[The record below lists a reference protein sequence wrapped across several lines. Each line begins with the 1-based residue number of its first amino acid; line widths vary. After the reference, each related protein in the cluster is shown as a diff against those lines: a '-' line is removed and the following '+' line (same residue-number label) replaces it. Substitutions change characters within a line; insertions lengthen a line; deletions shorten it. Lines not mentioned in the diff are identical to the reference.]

1 MFEPKNNPAI
11 PHEQKRIFAEK
22 MAENYPQQQQQ
33 QQDMAKNQILNL
45 QLYNPQKPRPEGPQ
59 IQPTSF
65 FPSFNTNPFVPPQ
78 LANMMG
84 NPLLGMMNPTV
95 NLNKIYDIKVGGPAD
110 THHTLNMIYEDVLP
124 TKHIKNSYVTLGD
137 RITQSNYI
145 RSVLFPNGDG
155 DEVGFTQNSR
165 NNILSHIKFLDLNP
179 YNTYRFSDNP
189 YRGLPEGFLIY
200 RSCYPIQRDTRDGMA
215 VCAKNSM
222 AVNIRVYRLTVGA
235 FNINKQ
241 NKKTFADY
249 DEWREVAWYEYIREH
264 IIKKKLCPNFISMH
278 GYYTCEDSGI
288 DFDRVTKLRNY
299 VKGQMPQPAASK
311 TAPLS
316 NQFLQKQLEDH
327 KKLTEAIAPFVT
339 GGPITYKDPRFYPR
353 QDNTQPDLDE
363 YKGSV
368 LAIMT
373 ESPTYNLYNWASKIY
388 QLEGNIKK
396 MVNTGYHTEKVWLSI
411 LFQLIVALYVMQINN
426 ININNF
432 SIRNNVFIKDISAEA
447 SVTSYWKYRINNVEF
462 YIPNHGYLLQIDTNY
477 SDMTDPQPSSFIAN
491 NIKSHKLNGV
501 IYEDNTDTNK
511 LKEDI
516 FENFINAMDTNNFK
530 GDFISE
536 GGVAPPQ
543 EILNLMDK
551 IHAEASRKDII
562 NISSYLVLFM
572 RQFMNNR
579 IGTFLKEQEY
589 VHVRK
594 DDMRNAKPGQV
605 IVLDEGNGTY
615 RFVLYMGT
623 INNVAKIL
631 TKDENINQDEIIE
644 KDVPV
649 TSLFNY
655 TRHEPILQNYKLN
668 EANLTEEAI
677 LETYTIIE

>member
-1 MFEPKNNPAI
+1 MGETHNP
-11 PHEQKRIFAEK
+11 
-22 MAENYPQQQQQ
+22 

-59 IQPTSF
+59 LQATSF

-78 LANMMG
+78 YANMMG
-84 NPLLGMMNPTV
+84 NPLMGMMYPTV

-124 TKHIKNSYVTLGD
+124 TKHIKNSYITLGD
-137 RITQSNYI
+137 RLTQSNYI

-155 DEVGFTQNSR
+155 DEIGFTQNSR

-200 RSCYPIQRDTRDGMA
+200 RSCYPIQRDSRDGMA
-215 VCAKNSM
+215 ICARNSM
-222 AVNIRVYRLTVGA
+222 AINLRVYRLNVGA

-241 NKKTFADY
+241 NKTNFSDY
-249 DEWREVAWYEYIREH
+249 DEWREVAWYEYVREY
-264 IIKKKLCPNFISMH
+264 IIKKKLCPNFIAMH
-278 GYYTCEDSGI
+278 GYYTCENSGI

-299 VKGQMPQPAASK
+299 VQGQPPQPASSK
-311 TAPLS
+311 MQPLS
-316 NQFLQKQLEDH
+316 NHFLQKQLEEQQ
-327 KKLTEAIAPFVT
+327 KLTDAIAPYVV
-339 GGPITYKDPRFYPR
+339 GGPITYKDPRFFPR
-353 QDNTQPDLDE
+353 TDNTQVNLDE
-363 YKGSV
+363 YKGAV

-373 ESPTYNLYNWASKIY
+373 ESPTYTLYNWASKIY
-388 QLEGNIKK
+388 QLDGNIKK
-396 MVNTGYHTEKVWLSI
+396 MVNTGYHTDKVWLSI

-432 SIRNNVFIKDISAEA
+432 SIRNNVFIKDISSEA
-447 SVTSYWKYRINNVEF
+447 SVTNYWKYRINNVDF

-477 SDMTDPQPSSFIAN
+477 SDMTDPQPAIFVN
-491 NIKSHKLNGV
+491 GKNTKHKLDGT
-501 IYEDNTDTNK
+501 IYDSNINDVQIK
-511 LKEDI
+511 LDV

-543 EILNLMDK
+543 EILSLMDK
-551 IHAEASRKDII
+551 IHAQATNK
-562 NISSYLVLFM
+562 NITNIGSYLLFFM

-579 IGTFLKEQEY
+579 IGTYLKEQEY
-589 VHVRK
+589 IHVRK
-594 DDMRNAKPGQV
+594 DDIKNIKLGQV
-605 IVLDEGNGTY
+605 VILDEGNGVY
-615 RFVLYMGT
+615 RFVLCLSISDNGIARVY
-623 INNVAKIL
+623 
-631 TKDENINQDEIIE
+631 TKDENINPDEIIE
-644 KDVPV
+644 KTVPI
-649 TSLFNY
+649 TSIFNY
-655 TRHEPILQNYKLN
+655 SRHEPIQQNYKLN